1 MNLIYKYSWLA
12 DLQRSVC
19 VTVLRTMLSSSTMPA
34 YLLLSSLLLSSPL
47 LASTFP
53 PRGWRLLASTVGL
66 CIVAIFGYYHN
77 PATYSPIRQGNRY
90 VNVAFSWVREF
101 RCFPYCF
108 RLTPAS
114 SGTLAP
120 SIVSVIFVLC
130 RMAQSGKKICTDYA
144 CKCPGLEPRC
154 LPIRYTLNLSD
165 SNK

>member
-90 VNVAFSWVREF
+90 VSVAFSWVREF
-101 RCFPYCF
+101 RCFPCCF
-108 RLTPAS
+108 RLTLQAL
-114 SGTLAP
+114 G
-120 SIVSVIFVLC
+120 
-130 RMAQSGKKICTDYA
+130 
-144 CKCPGLEPRC
+144 C
-154 LPIRYTLNLSD
+154 LPLHRFSHFHFMSDGSKWKENLYRLRL
-165 SNK
+165 